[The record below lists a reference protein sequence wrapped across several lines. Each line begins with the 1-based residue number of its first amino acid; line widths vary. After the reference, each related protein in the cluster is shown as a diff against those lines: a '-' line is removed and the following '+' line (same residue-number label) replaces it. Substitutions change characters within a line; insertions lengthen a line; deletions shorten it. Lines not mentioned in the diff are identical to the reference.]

1 MNLWVIAA
9 GVLAGLG
16 VFALVRELLPGAVRL
31 DAALRRLDPAAG
43 WMGAPVSLGFAD
55 YPAAA
60 PADGQEGD
68 AVRRIGGQL
77 AALAPWLPVPA
88 TDLALLGRDRESWL
102 ASKLGFGLA
111 GLAIIPLAAV
121 ALALN
126 GARIPVALPAF
137 ASVLLGVGMF
147 FLPDLSV
154 RLAARGRRADFRH
167 ALASYLDLVSL
178 ERGAGAGPTE
188 ALEAAAEI
196 GAGWAFQRIR
206 AALDAARRSGRAP
219 WTALAEL
226 AAETGVTEL
235 ADLAD
240 IAEVAGQEGA
250 KILQTLAARAESMRA
265 EALAAERAS
274 AGAKSTTMVVP
285 IALLGGGFLILI
297 VFPLIYR
304 MLGSG

>member
-196 GAGWAFQRIR
+196 GAGWAFNWRHRAGRPCRHRRGGRPGGREDPADSGRPCRIDAGRGARRR
-206 AALDAARRSGRAP
+206 ARERRRQEHDDGGADRAARRRLP
-219 WTALAEL
+219 DPDRLP
-226 AAETGVTEL
+226 
-235 ADLAD
+235 ADLPDARF
-240 IAEVAGQEGA
+240 GMNPRR
-250 KILQTLAARAESMRA
+250 AARLRRNE
-265 EALAAERAS
+265 
-274 AGAKSTTMVVP
+274 
-285 IALLGGGFLILI
+285 
-297 VFPLIYR
+297 
-304 MLGSG
+304 